1 MAQRQSITGRRSCVL
16 YVVILVALTLIVA
29 GIGLVL
35 VIRPELERRR
45 QAEVRL
51 EQAETH
57 YEAGIAFQ
65 NVNDWET
72 AEAEFK
78 QVIILDPDYK
88 DVQTRLAEVKAKLAE
103 SAAAATAEVQVTA
116 TAQAEATAEA
126 QANARAT
133 AVAAPAATAEVL
145 EAHYQKGLGYV
156 NMARWDEAKAEL
168 EQVFEVSPNYK
179 DVQAKLAEV
188 EVKLAETPTLPP
200 TATSTATPKPTLPPS
215 PTVTN
220 TPVPVSIVTN
230 GDFERPD
237 AGSGFVVYKAGQTF
251 DGWTVESGSVDHI
264 GRFWPAARGKQSV
277 DLNGT
282 TNEAGTIYQNLPTVP
297 GQSYVLRFAK
307 GGNPQGKPAVKQMEV
322 WWDDNLVDTLTVDT
336 TGWKVNTIAWEYRE
350 YIVVAPGSTTRLRFK
365 SLTEGNFGP
374 VLDDV
379 SVVPKGS

>member
-103 SAAAATAEVQVTA
+103 SVAAATAEAQLTA

-168 EQVFEVSPNYK
+168 EQVFEVDPNYK

-230 GDFERPD
+230 GDFESPD
-237 AGSGFVVYKAGQTF
+237 AGSMFVVYKL
-251 DGWTVESGSVDHI
+251 SLIHI
-264 GRFWPAARGKQSV
+264 
-277 DLNGT
+277 
-282 TNEAGTIYQNLPTVP
+282 
-297 GQSYVLRFAK
+297 
-307 GGNPQGKPAVKQMEV
+307 
-322 WWDDNLVDTLTVDT
+322 
-336 TGWKVNTIAWEYRE
+336 
-350 YIVVAPGSTTRLRFK
+350 
-365 SLTEGNFGP
+365 
-374 VLDDV
+374 
-379 SVVPKGS
+379 